1 MTKNKN
7 SSLSTGMAAKEF
19 NRRTLIKRG
28 AALAAFA
35 PVAPM
40 FVKNA
45 FAATSGE
52 VNVLMWG
59 EYLPDSVLADF
70 KAKTGITVNHTK
82 IGDNGEIIAKM
93 KAGGGAGFDL
103 ASPTNMR
110 ALQWE
115 NLGVLAP
122 FDMNKITN
130 IGNVN
135 PGMVAVGERDWNFG
149 GKGSHWVPQLWGT
162 ESISWRTDKWTPDGL
177 PSFGDLWEPN
187 PGIDG
192 AFMMGRTYS
201 MMTGCGIWM
210 HHQGKMDF
218 WSSYKDE
225 DTMRKNWEII
235 TEYCIAKKGNL
246 VKFWSGAD
254 PQKQGFTSDGVVVGQ
269 TWDGPIVSMMKAGEP
284 VAYQTTEEG
293 ALAWVDG
300 ITLSAKAENIDEAYE
315 LINYSFTPEVGG
327 QTINEIGYNS
337 KFGVDLNK
345 TKIYES
351 IDQQSVHIAQG
362 VDKDKNK
369 EQGAGD
375 QGLMFGYACNE
386 TEELM
391 PIPIQISHDL
401 TRKLAEVRKNSTL
414 NWLGPDGKSQ
424 VTVKYEDGQPVEYG
438 HTIAIID

>member
-1 MTKNKN
+1 
-7 SSLSTGMAAKEF
+7 
-19 NRRTLIKRG
+19 
-28 AALAAFA
+28 
-35 PVAPM
+35 
-40 FVKNA
+40 
-45 FAATSGE
+45 
-52 VNVLMWG
+52 MWG
-59 EYLPDSVLADF
+59 EYLPDSVVADF
-70 KAKTGITVNHTK
+70 KAKTGITINHTK

-93 KAGGGAGFDL
+93 KAGGGAGYDL

-122 FDMNKITN
+122 FDMNKISN

-135 PGMVAVGERDWNFG
+135 PGMVAVGDRDWNFG

-177 PSFGDLWEPN
+177 PSFGDIWEPN
-187 PGIDG
+187 PGISG

-218 WSSYKDE
+218 WSSYKNE
-225 DTMRKNWEII
+225 ETMRKNWQTI
-235 TEYCIAKKGNL
+235 TDFCISKKANL

-284 VAYQTTEEG
+284 VAYQTTDEG

-315 LINYSFTPEVGG
+315 LVNYSFTPEVGG
-327 QTINEIGYNS
+327 KTINEIGYNS
-337 KFGVDLNK
+337 AVIGASDFYSDATKAISQAVYPGDTASKLNPWPPEPPWFADARAEYANKF
-345 TKIYES
+345 
-351 IDQQSVHIAQG
+351 
-362 VDKDKNK
+362 
-369 EQGAGD
+369 
-375 QGLMFGYACNE
+375 E
-386 TEELM
+386 T
-391 PIPIQISHDL
+391 
-401 TRKLAEVRKNSTL
+401 A
-414 NWLGPDGKSQ
+414 
-424 VTVKYEDGQPVEYG
+424 
-438 HTIAIID
+438 

>member
-1 MTKNKN
+1 MKKINKT
-7 SSLSTGMAAKEF
+7 LKAAKVS
-19 NRRTLIKRG
+19 RRSVLKG
-28 AALAAFA
+28 AAATGAAA
-35 PVAPM
+35 AIGPWYIP
-40 FVKNA
+40 NA
-45 FAATSGE
+45 FAAPV

-59 EYLPDSVLADF
+59 EYLPDSVVADF

-82 IGDNGEIIAKM
+82 IGDNGEIISKM
-93 KAGGGAGFDL
+93 KAGGGAGYDL

-122 FDMNKITN
+122 FDMNRINTSA
-130 IGNVN
+130 VN
-135 PGMVAVGERDWNFG
+135 PGMLAVGERDWNFG
-149 GKGSHWVPQLWGT
+149 GNGSHWVPQLWGT

-177 PSFGDLWEPN
+177 PSFGDIWEPN

-218 WSSYKDE
+218 WSSYNDE
-225 DTMRKNWEII
+225 DTMRKNWETI
-235 TEYCIAKKGNL
+235 TDFCISKKGNL

-269 TWDGPIVSMMKAGEP
+269 TWDGPIAAMMKAGEP
-284 VAYQTTEEG
+284 VAYQTTDEG
-293 ALAWVDG
+293 ALAWIDG

-337 KFGVDLNK
+337 AVNGASDFYSPETKALAKAIYPGDTSTKLNPWPPEPPWFADARAEYANKF
-345 TKIYES
+345 
-351 IDQQSVHIAQG
+351 
-362 VDKDKNK
+362 
-369 EQGAGD
+369 
-375 QGLMFGYACNE
+375 E
-386 TEELM
+386 T
-391 PIPIQISHDL
+391 
-401 TRKLAEVRKNSTL
+401 A
-414 NWLGPDGKSQ
+414 
-424 VTVKYEDGQPVEYG
+424 
-438 HTIAIID
+438 

>member
-1 MTKNKN
+1 MKKINKT
-7 SSLSTGMAAKEF
+7 LKAAKVS
-19 NRRTLIKRG
+19 RRSVLKG
-28 AALAAFA
+28 AAATGAAA
-35 PVAPM
+35 AIGPWYIP
-40 FVKNA
+40 NA
-45 FAATSGE
+45 FAAPV

-59 EYLPDSVLADF
+59 EYLPDSVVADF

-82 IGDNGEIIAKM
+82 IGDNGEIISKM

-122 FDMNKITN
+122 FDMNRINTSA
-130 IGNVN
+130 VN
-135 PGMVAVGERDWNFG
+135 PGMLAVGERDWNFG
-149 GKGSHWVPQLWGT
+149 GNGSHWVPQLWGT
-162 ESISWRTDKWTPDGL
+162 ESISWRTDKWQPDGL
-177 PSFGDLWEPN
+177 PSFGDIWEPN
-187 PGIDG
+187 PGIEG

-225 DTMRKNWEII
+225 DTMRKNWETI
-235 TEYCIAKKGNL
+235 TDYCISKKGNL

-269 TWDGPIVSMMKAGEP
+269 TWDGPIAAMMKAGEP
-284 VAYQTTEEG
+284 VAYQTTDEG
-293 ALAWVDG
+293 ALAWIDG

-337 KFGVDLNK
+337 AVNGASDFYSPETKALAKAIYPGDTATKLNPWPPEPPWYADARAEYANKF
-345 TKIYES
+345 
-351 IDQQSVHIAQG
+351 
-362 VDKDKNK
+362 
-369 EQGAGD
+369 
-375 QGLMFGYACNE
+375 E
-386 TEELM
+386 T
-391 PIPIQISHDL
+391 
-401 TRKLAEVRKNSTL
+401 A
-414 NWLGPDGKSQ
+414 
-424 VTVKYEDGQPVEYG
+424 
-438 HTIAIID
+438 

>member
-1 MTKNKN
+1 MKKINKT
-7 SSLSTGMAAKEF
+7 LKAAKVS
-19 NRRTLIKRG
+19 RRSVLKG
-28 AALAAFA
+28 AAATGAAA
-35 PVAPM
+35 AIGPWYIP
-40 FVKNA
+40 NA
-45 FAATSGE
+45 FAAPV

-59 EYLPDSVLADF
+59 EYLPDSVVADF

-82 IGDNGEIIAKM
+82 IGDNGEIISKM
-93 KAGGGAGFDL
+93 KAGGGAGYDL

-122 FDMNKITN
+122 FDMNRINTSA
-130 IGNVN
+130 VN
-135 PGMVAVGERDWNFG
+135 PGMLAVGERDWNFG
-149 GKGSHWVPQLWGT
+149 GNGSHWVPQLWGT

-218 WSSYKDE
+218 WSSYNDE
-225 DTMRKNWEII
+225 DTMRKNWETI
-235 TEYCIAKKGNL
+235 TYFCISKKGNL

-269 TWDGPIVSMMKAGEP
+269 TWDGPIAAMMKAGEP
-284 VAYQTTEEG
+284 VAYQTTDEG
-293 ALAWVDG
+293 ALAWIDG

-337 KFGVDLNK
+337 AVNGASDFYSPETKALAKAIYPGDTSTKLNPWPPEPPWFADARAEYANKF
-345 TKIYES
+345 
-351 IDQQSVHIAQG
+351 
-362 VDKDKNK
+362 
-369 EQGAGD
+369 
-375 QGLMFGYACNE
+375 E
-386 TEELM
+386 T
-391 PIPIQISHDL
+391 
-401 TRKLAEVRKNSTL
+401 A
-414 NWLGPDGKSQ
+414 
-424 VTVKYEDGQPVEYG
+424 
-438 HTIAIID
+438 

>member
-1 MTKNKN
+1 VKKINKT
-7 SSLSTGMAAKEF
+7 LKAAKVS
-19 NRRTLIKRG
+19 RRSVLKG
-28 AALAAFA
+28 AAATGAAA
-35 PVAPM
+35 AIGPWYIP
-40 FVKNA
+40 NA
-45 FAATSGE
+45 FAAPV

-59 EYLPDSVLADF
+59 EYLPDSVVADF

-82 IGDNGEIIAKM
+82 IGDNGEIISKM

-122 FDMNKITN
+122 FDMNRINTSA
-130 IGNVN
+130 VN
-135 PGMVAVGERDWNFG
+135 PGMLAVGERDWNFG
-149 GKGSHWVPQLWGT
+149 GNGSHWVPQLWGT
-162 ESISWRTDKWTPDGL
+162 ESISWRTDKWQPDGL
-177 PSFGDLWEPN
+177 PSFGDIWEPN

-225 DTMRKNWEII
+225 DTMRKNWETI
-235 TEYCIAKKGNL
+235 TDYCISKKGNL

-269 TWDGPIVSMMKAGEP
+269 TWDGPIAAMMKAGEP
-284 VAYQTTEEG
+284 VAYQTTDEG
-293 ALAWVDG
+293 ALAWIDG

-327 QTINEIGYNS
+327 QTVNEIGYNS
-337 KFGVDLNK
+337 AVNGASDHYSDETKALAKAIYPGDTSTKLNPWPPEPPWYADARAEYANKF
-345 TKIYES
+345 
-351 IDQQSVHIAQG
+351 
-362 VDKDKNK
+362 
-369 EQGAGD
+369 
-375 QGLMFGYACNE
+375 E
-386 TEELM
+386 T
-391 PIPIQISHDL
+391 
-401 TRKLAEVRKNSTL
+401 A
-414 NWLGPDGKSQ
+414 
-424 VTVKYEDGQPVEYG
+424 
-438 HTIAIID
+438 

>member
-1 MTKNKN
+1 MKKINKT
-7 SSLSTGMAAKEF
+7 LKAAKVS
-19 NRRTLIKRG
+19 RRSVLKG
-28 AALAAFA
+28 AAATGAAA
-35 PVAPM
+35 AIGPWYIP
-40 FVKNA
+40 NA
-45 FAATSGE
+45 FAAPV

-59 EYLPDSVLADF
+59 EYLPDSVVADF

-82 IGDNGEIIAKM
+82 IGDNGEIISKM

-122 FDMNKITN
+122 FDMNRINTSA
-130 IGNVN
+130 VN
-135 PGMVAVGERDWNFG
+135 PGMLSVGERDWNFG
-149 GKGSHWVPQLWGT
+149 GNGSHWVPQLWGT
-162 ESISWRTDKWTPDGL
+162 ESISWRTDKWQPDGL
-177 PSFGDLWEPN
+177 PSFGDIWEPN

-225 DTMRKNWEII
+225 DTMRKNWETI
-235 TEYCIAKKGNL
+235 TDYCISKKGNL

-269 TWDGPIVSMMKAGEP
+269 TWDGPIAAMMKAGEP
-284 VAYQTTEEG
+284 VAYQTTDEG
-293 ALAWVDG
+293 ALAWIDG

-337 KFGVDLNK
+337 AVNGASDFYSPETKALAKAIYPGDTATKLNPWPPEPPWYADARAEYANKF
-345 TKIYES
+345 
-351 IDQQSVHIAQG
+351 
-362 VDKDKNK
+362 
-369 EQGAGD
+369 
-375 QGLMFGYACNE
+375 E
-386 TEELM
+386 T
-391 PIPIQISHDL
+391 
-401 TRKLAEVRKNSTL
+401 A
-414 NWLGPDGKSQ
+414 
-424 VTVKYEDGQPVEYG
+424 
-438 HTIAIID
+438 

>member
-1 MTKNKN
+1 VKKINKT
-7 SSLSTGMAAKEF
+7 LKAAKVS
-19 NRRTLIKRG
+19 RRSVLKG
-28 AALAAFA
+28 AAATGAAA
-35 PVAPM
+35 AIGPWYIP
-40 FVKNA
+40 NA
-45 FAATSGE
+45 FAAPV

-59 EYLPDSVLADF
+59 EYLPDSVVADF

-82 IGDNGEIIAKM
+82 IGDNGEIISKM
-93 KAGGGAGFDL
+93 KAGGGAGYDL

-122 FDMNKITN
+122 FDMNRINTSA
-130 IGNVN
+130 VN
-135 PGMVAVGERDWNFG
+135 PGMLAVGERDWNFG
-149 GKGSHWVPQLWGT
+149 GNGSHWVPQLWGT

-177 PSFGDLWEPN
+177 PSFGDIWEPN

-225 DTMRKNWEII
+225 DTMRKNWETI
-235 TEYCIAKKGNL
+235 TDFCISKKGNL

-269 TWDGPIVSMMKAGEP
+269 TWDGPIAAMMKAGEP
-284 VAYQTTEEG
+284 VAYQTTDEG
-293 ALAWVDG
+293 ALAWIDG

-337 KFGVDLNK
+337 AVNGASDFYSPETKALAKAIYPGDTSTKLNPWPPEPPWFADARAEYANKF
-345 TKIYES
+345 
-351 IDQQSVHIAQG
+351 
-362 VDKDKNK
+362 
-369 EQGAGD
+369 
-375 QGLMFGYACNE
+375 E
-386 TEELM
+386 T
-391 PIPIQISHDL
+391 
-401 TRKLAEVRKNSTL
+401 A
-414 NWLGPDGKSQ
+414 
-424 VTVKYEDGQPVEYG
+424 
-438 HTIAIID
+438 

>member
-1 MTKNKN
+1 MKKINKT
-7 SSLSTGMAAKEF
+7 LKAAKVS
-19 NRRTLIKRG
+19 RRSVLKG
-28 AALAAFA
+28 AAATGAAA
-35 PVAPM
+35 AIGPWYIP
-40 FVKNA
+40 NA
-45 FAATSGE
+45 FAAPV

-59 EYLPDSVLADF
+59 EYLPDSVVADF

-82 IGDNGEIIAKM
+82 IGDNGEIISKM
-93 KAGGGAGFDL
+93 KAGGGAGYDL

-115 NLGVLAP
+115 NLGVLAT
-122 FDMNKITN
+122 FDMNRINTSA
-130 IGNVN
+130 VN
-135 PGMVAVGERDWNFG
+135 PGMLAVGERDWNFG
-149 GKGSHWVPQLWGT
+149 GNGSHWVPQLWGT

-218 WSSYKDE
+218 WSSYNDE
-225 DTMRKNWEII
+225 DTMRKNWETI
-235 TEYCIAKKGNL
+235 TDFCISKKGNL

-269 TWDGPIVSMMKAGEP
+269 TWDGPIAAMMKAGEP
-284 VAYQTTEEG
+284 VAYQTTDEG
-293 ALAWVDG
+293 ALAWIDG

-337 KFGVDLNK
+337 AVNGASDFYSPETKALAKAIYPGDTSTKLNPWPPEPPWFANARAEYANKF
-345 TKIYES
+345 
-351 IDQQSVHIAQG
+351 
-362 VDKDKNK
+362 
-369 EQGAGD
+369 
-375 QGLMFGYACNE
+375 E
-386 TEELM
+386 T
-391 PIPIQISHDL
+391 
-401 TRKLAEVRKNSTL
+401 A
-414 NWLGPDGKSQ
+414 
-424 VTVKYEDGQPVEYG
+424 
-438 HTIAIID
+438 

>member
-1 MTKNKN
+1 MKKINKT
-7 SSLSTGMAAKEF
+7 LKAAKVS
-19 NRRTLIKRG
+19 RRSVLKG
-28 AALAAFA
+28 AAATGAAA
-35 PVAPM
+35 AIGPWYIP
-40 FVKNA
+40 NA
-45 FAATSGE
+45 FAAPV

-59 EYLPDSVLADF
+59 EYLPDSVVADF

-82 IGDNGEIIAKM
+82 IGDNGEIISKM
-93 KAGGGAGFDL
+93 KAGGGAGYDL

-122 FDMNKITN
+122 FDMNRINTSA
-130 IGNVN
+130 VN
-135 PGMVAVGERDWNFG
+135 PGMLAVGERDWNFG
-149 GKGSHWVPQLWGT
+149 GNGSHWVPPLWGT

-218 WSSYKDE
+218 WSSYNDE
-225 DTMRKNWEII
+225 DTMRKNWETI
-235 TEYCIAKKGNL
+235 TDFCISKKGNL

-269 TWDGPIVSMMKAGEP
+269 TWDGPIAAMMKAGEP
-284 VAYQTTEEG
+284 VAYQTTDEG
-293 ALAWVDG
+293 ALAWIDG

-337 KFGVDLNK
+337 AVNGASDFYSPETKALAKAIYPGDTSTKLNPWPPEPPWFADARAEYANKF
-345 TKIYES
+345 
-351 IDQQSVHIAQG
+351 
-362 VDKDKNK
+362 
-369 EQGAGD
+369 
-375 QGLMFGYACNE
+375 E
-386 TEELM
+386 T
-391 PIPIQISHDL
+391 
-401 TRKLAEVRKNSTL
+401 A
-414 NWLGPDGKSQ
+414 
-424 VTVKYEDGQPVEYG
+424 
-438 HTIAIID
+438 